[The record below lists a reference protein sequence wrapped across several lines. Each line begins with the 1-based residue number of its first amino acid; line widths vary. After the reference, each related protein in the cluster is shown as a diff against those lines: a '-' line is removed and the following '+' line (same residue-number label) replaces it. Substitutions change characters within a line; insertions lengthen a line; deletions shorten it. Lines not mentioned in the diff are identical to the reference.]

1 MFFFQYKDTGQ
12 KPVLRTDSVNVS
24 PEKQKKHKEHK
35 EHKEQKQEK
44 HTESK
49 KTSPT
54 KAKVVVTEKARV
66 EKPTTTSSSDSYKTP
81 EDSTNSSE
89 KSQNVITR
97 EESRH
102 TDASEEVIKS
112 VRNIDEQQAD
122 EISVNSL
129 NECWSQLESIAI
141 KNYD

>member
-35 EHKEQKQEK
+35 EQKQEK
-44 HTESK
+44 HTESSK

-54 KAKVVVTEKARV
+54 KAKVVVVEKTRV

-102 TDASEEVIKS
+102 TEASEEVIKS

-122 EISVNSL
+122 EITVNSL